1 MQGSGSISVKLCN
14 VLFLQTNVIFLQFCC
29 TNDSDKLP
37 ATTLHMWPLYIK
49 KLWTRACSKENTVP
63 KEKKNERKLRH
74 ISKHCYL
81 KRCKFRNSVHASS
94 TRTST
99 LQMKVAHKI
108 DVVPTYTAKPVPQKT
123 LKHRLP
129 RLVYYNITLILLPLL
144 LALLT
149 DFTQIPLKGKIL
161 LTEK

>member
-1 MQGSGSISVKLCN
+1 MFYSSRQMLYFCSFAALMILTN
-14 VLFLQTNVIFLQFCC
+14 FLQQPC
-29 TNDSDKLP
+29 TCGHFILRDCGQELVPK
-37 ATTLHMWPLYIK
+37 
-49 KLWTRACSKENTVP
+49 NTVP

>member
-1 MQGSGSISVKLCN
+1 MFYSSKQMLYFCSFAALMILTN
-14 VLFLQTNVIFLQFCC
+14 FLQQLC
-29 TNDSDKLP
+29 TCGHFILRDCGQELVPK
-37 ATTLHMWPLYIK
+37 
-49 KLWTRACSKENTVP
+49 NTVP
-63 KEKKNERKLRH
+63 KERKNERKLRH
-74 ISKHCYL
+74 ISTHCYL

-94 TRTST
+94 TRTTT